1 MNYEPLAVKV
11 RPTTLDDFIGQKHL
25 LGEDGVI
32 RPLIANDT
40 FLSSIFYGPPGTGKT
55 TLATLI
61 ARQLNMPSKMI
72 NATTTNKVELS
83 QIFATAR
90 LHPRYL
96 LIIDEIHR
104 INKDKQ
110 DLLLPEIESGNII
123 LCGITT
129 ENPYH
134 SINHA
139 IRSRTQIFQFYPL
152 ADADIVHGLQKVV
165 KNMALQVDFNRLQLI
180 AEQANGDFRSA
191 LNQLELGI
199 HSNWTFQTQTK
210 QTLFNK
216 NEQYNLL
223 SAMQKAI
230 RGSDIDATMYWL
242 AKLIKIGDLIA
253 LNRRLLVIAYEDIGL
268 ANPALC
274 GRVLAAVESAKIVGF
289 PEAQIILAEIV
300 AELALSPK
308 SKSAYE
314 AINAAQRALVHTD
327 LPVPDWISMT
337 PLNQS
342 EAYDYHNKEQ
352 WIKDNYLPLEMAQA
366 TFYQP
371 SLQGQEKTYAENYR
385 KLRKLKKKDE

>member
-11 RPTTLDDFIGQKHL
+11 RPTTLDDFVGQTHL
-25 LGEDGVI
+25 LGENGML
-32 RPLIANDT
+32 RPLIANDV

-61 ARQLNMPSKMI
+61 AKQLNMPSRMI
-72 NATTTNKVELS
+72 NATTTNKVELT
-83 QIFATAR
+83 QIFATAQ
-90 LHPRYL
+90 LHPRFL

-110 DLLLPEIESGNII
+110 DLLLPAIESGNII

-134 SINHA
+134 AINHA
-139 IRSRTQIFQFYPL
+139 IRSRTQIFAFQPL
-152 ADADIVHGLQKVV
+152 LVSDIIKGLHTATK
-165 KNMALQVDFNRLQLI
+165 KLDLQVDLDKLQII

-199 HSNWTFQTQTK
+199 HSNWTSLNQIK
-210 QTLFNK
+210 QSLFNTD
-216 NEQYNLL
+216 ELYNLL
-223 SAMQKAI
+223 SAMQKSI
-230 RGSDIDATMYWL
+230 RGSDIDAAMYWL

-274 GRVLAAVESAKIVGF
+274 SRVLAAVESAKIVGF

-314 AINAAQRALVHTD
+314 AIKNAQQALSHTD

-337 PLNQS
+337 PLDQHN
-342 EAYDYHNKEQ
+342 AYDYNAKEQ
-352 WIKDNYLPLEMAQA
+352 WVKDNYLPLEMHRA
-366 TFYQP
+366 TFYKP
-371 SLQGQEKTYAENYR
+371 SSNGQEKLFAENYQKIKR
-385 KLRKLKKKDE
+385 IKKKE